1 MTLKERMKQ
10 YNFWISLVSAVLL
23 VARILGTKFGF
34 EIDSSLVMDVT
45 TGLCGVF
52 VVLGI
57 ISAPQKVVTKIQTEF
72 KQNEI
77 TEPKVE
83 AEIVSEPE
91 IKPAVIETKV
101 EEETREEVSEE
112 KQESIEVCENNA
124 DVVIEE
130 TKEPEVIIS
139 EPKTEGLIEG
149 EIASE
154 NSESQ
159 MNGQST
165 QNLNEMNKED
175 LIEIIQTLKNN

>member
-57 ISAPQKVVTKIQTEF
+57 ISAPQKVITKIQTEF
-72 KQNEI
+72 NEAKT

-91 IKPAVIETKV
+91 TKPAVIETQV
-101 EEETREEVSEE
+101 EKAREEVSEE
-112 KQESIEVCENNA
+112 NQEPIGVCEDNA
-124 DVVIEE
+124 DVIIEE
-130 TKEPEVIIS
+130 NKEPEVLVS
-139 EPKTEGLIEG
+139 EPNKSDVTEGEVS
-149 EIASE
+149 SE
-154 NSESQ
+154 TGTICENNQ
-159 MNGQST
+159 PT

>member
-72 KQNEI
+72 QQPKS

-91 IKPAVIETKV
+91 IKPAIIEAQV

-112 KQESIEVCENNA
+112 KQESIEVFENNA

-130 TKEPEVIIS
+130 NKEPELVVT
-139 EPKTEGLIEG
+139 EPKIEGLTED
-149 EIASE
+149 EVANE
-154 NSESQ
+154 NSITQS
-159 MNGQST
+159 NDQST